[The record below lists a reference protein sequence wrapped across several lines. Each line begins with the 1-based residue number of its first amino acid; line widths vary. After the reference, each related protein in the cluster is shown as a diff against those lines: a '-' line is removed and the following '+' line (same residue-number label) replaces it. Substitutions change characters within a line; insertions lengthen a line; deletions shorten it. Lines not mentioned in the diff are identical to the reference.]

1 MLNIS
6 NEKIAKRAKADADKF
21 TAFKNLSFSKVGRK
35 PARVFITILILL
47 LIISFLPWTQQIK
60 ANGKV
65 TALNPEQ
72 RPQTV
77 NTIIPGKIQK
87 WYVQEGD
94 VVKAGDTLIQ
104 FSEIK
109 DEYFD
114 PELLNRTENLIKTKE
129 NSANSYMD
137 KTKALDA
144 QIDAMGRTKV
154 IKLQQANNY
163 VRQARLKVEADSN
176 SWVAAERQLEIA
188 TEQLKRNE
196 ELHKKG
202 IKSLTELEAFRLR
215 AQEAKANAVV
225 AENRFI
231 SAENQYLN
239 ALAEVESIEFEYRDK
254 IRKAESDKYTAM
266 SDLFNTENDVTKL
279 QNQYANYAVRSSY
292 YFLLAPQDG
301 YITQALRAGI
311 GETVKEGEPL
321 LTIMPAH
328 FDAAVAL
335 YIRPIDLPLVKKGDK
350 VRFIFDG
357 WPAFVFSGWPGL
369 SLGTYGGEIFAI
381 DNFAGPDGTYRIL
394 VKEDPSDEAWPE
406 AIRPGGGAVGYA
418 LLGNVSI
425 GYEVWRQIN
434 GFPPNFYRNG
444 EDKNE
449 ENAKKKK

>member
-6 NEKIAKRAKADADKF
+6 NESIANRSRRDADNFK
-21 TAFKNLSFSKVGRK
+21 AFKNLSYSKVGRK
-35 PARVFITILILL
+35 PARMFISIIVILIV
-47 LIISFLPWTQQIK
+47 IAFLPWTQQIK

-77 NTIIPGKIQK
+77 NTIIAGKIQK

-94 VVKAGDTLIQ
+94 MVKAGDTLLR
-104 FSEIK
+104 FAEIK

-114 PELLNRTENLIKTKE
+114 PDLLMRVQQQIKTKE
-129 NSANSYMD
+129 NTANSYMD
-137 KTKALDA
+137 KTRALDA
-144 QIDAMGRTKV
+144 QIDAMNTTKV
-154 IKLQQANNY
+154 LKIQQAQNY
-163 VRQARLKVEADSN
+163 VKQARLKVEADSN
-176 SWVAAERQLEIA
+176 AWVAARKQLEIA
-188 TEQLKRNE
+188 NEQLKRNE
-196 ELHKKG
+196 ELYQKG
-202 IKSLTELEAFRLR
+202 IKSLTELESFRLR
-215 AQEAKANAVV
+215 AQEAKANSVG

-231 SAENQYLN
+231 SSENQLIN
-239 ALAEVESIEFEYRDK
+239 AVVELESIEFQYRDK

-279 QNQYANYAVRSSY
+279 QNQYANYAIRSNY
-292 YFLLAPQDG
+292 YYLLAPQDG
-301 YITQALRAGI
+301 YVTQALRAGL

-321 LTIMPAH
+321 LTIMPAK
-328 FDAAVAL
+328 FDAAVEL
-335 YIRPIDLPLVKKGDK
+335 YIRPIDLPLVKKGEK

-369 SLGTYGGEIFAI
+369 SVGTYGGEVFAI
-381 DNFAGPDGTYRIL
+381 DNFAGPDGLYRIL
-394 VKEDPSDEAWPE
+394 VREDPNDEPWPD

-434 GFPPNFYRNG
+434 GFPPNFYRKG
-444 EDKNE
+444 DATKTD
-449 ENAKKKK
+449 NAKKK